1 MAGEQDQKK
10 DPQNSIP
17 RRAGYQEAEELQN
30 KERGSNQWTSFIR
43 RGYDFERLNHIPFAM
58 CTNKLPL
65 ALCRRTAEGFFY
77 FVWRHKAKVS
87 PIYF

>member
-43 RGYDFERLNHIPFAM
+43 RGYEFKRAGRIE
-58 CTNKLPL
+58 
-65 ALCRRTAEGFFY
+65 
-77 FVWRHKAKVS
+77 V
-87 PIYF
+87 